1 MWQRMYTWCF
11 QKKNQDIRFDNGNMF
26 YNEEGYSKMEKV
38 ILDPAIKFGAGRYRQ
53 GKDVLE
59 VCGEEIRRFGKKA
72 FIIAGKRAW
81 DAVKDRILPGFEA
94 AGLEYVLELYSGK
107 CSYEAAAE

>member
-1 MWQRMYTWCF
+1 
-11 QKKNQDIRFDNGNMF
+11 
-26 YNEEGYSKMEKV
+26 MEKV

-72 FIIAGKRAW
+72 FIISGKRAW

-94 AGLEYVLELYSGK
+94 AGLEYVLEIYAGK
-107 CSYEAAAE
+107 CSYEAAAEYAEKCKASECDEIVGIGGGVFFVFLKN